1 MQALRKKA
9 EIISSVRFKVSLR
22 IAIFN
27 SSLLMCL
34 LFLLPTH
41 VLAAEPIDIPTQLK
55 PWEQWVLH
63 DMEER
68 LCPTDYNQKAAY
80 QCVWP
85 SRLELFIEP
94 RQGRFRQEWMVF
106 AKSWIS
112 LPGGPDVWPSRVE
125 LEGKEVPVIKR
136 NGIPSIELPEGEHVV
151 SGDFTWKQ
159 MPEVIQIPTSSGL
172 IKLYINDQQVAIPLL
187 DKKGRLWLQKRVQTV
202 NEENRVAVR
211 VFRLLEDEIPFT
223 VTNHIQLDISGQAR
237 EENLAGILLKNAV
250 PMKLD
255 SPLPARIGPDG
266 QLMLQARPGRWTVRI
281 ITRQAGPVGK
291 IGPVPCNYGVEIW
304 SFKPQNHLRMVKI
317 LGVNAIDPA
326 LGAVPMAWKKYP
338 AYVIKPQATMIFKE
352 LRRGDPDP
360 APDRLNLHR
369 TWWLDFDGKG
379 FTIHDK
385 IGGSMSQ
392 QWYLAM
398 NPPIELGRIAVD
410 GSDQLITV
418 HGEEKKPGVELRRG
432 HLDLQADARVSTR
445 IGRIPAVGWD
455 HDFQKVSGVLNLP
468 PGWRLLMAR
477 GVDVL
482 PGTWVRR
489 WTLLDFFLVLII
501 ALAVFKLKNWT
512 WGALALL
519 AMGIIY
525 HEVGAPRFVWLHLLA
540 VLALLKVLPEGWPRK
555 LVTIWG
561 AGAVVVLIAVSI
573 PFMVRQIQVGI
584 YPQLEQPGEFRRP
597 PGVSVDSS
605 VQFPKKQMAK
615 RRAPLAK
622 KPMGESVAQERST
635 MQQKKR
641 LYDRQR
647 AVFSQ
652 DPNALVQTGPGLPN
666 WQWQSIQMQ
675 WNGPV
680 DRNHFFRLWL
690 LPPFANLALAVLRV
704 ILLAVLIFGLVDMR
718 FWRQLVNNKLRPAVA
733 AALLALL
740 IGWPQSSNA
749 ESAGS
754 DFPPP
759 EILKQLQARLLEK
772 ADCYPHCA
780 DILRMNL
787 TVNAENLQILLEVH
801 VAAESAVPL
810 PGSLGSWLPDAVFL
824 DQQPIKGLLKD
835 VEGGLWALI
844 PQGVHRLT
852 LFGKA
857 GARNMIQIPIPLQ
870 PHRVTV
876 QAEPGEWEVQGVHSD
891 GTVNAGIQLIR
902 QQKEPSKNLSL
913 ADATLPPFL
922 SVERVLHLGLKWQV
936 SNAIKRLTPTGA
948 PVVISVP
955 LLQGESVTTA
965 GIQVENG
972 KAILNLD
979 AQARE
984 IRFDSVLERAPQV
997 KMLAPPSA
1005 TWTETWILDASPI
1018 WHCDFSGIPAVHH
1031 QDQQGHWRPEWRP
1044 WPGESVAIEV
1054 SRPKAIPGELI
1065 TIDNAHLVWTQ
1076 GIRLNKAEL
1085 TLSVRTSRGGQHSL
1099 SLPEDAKLQV
1109 VKVNHKSQPIRQKD
1123 HSLVIPLQPG
1133 NQTLY
1138 LEWHQPS
1145 RGFLRLKIPRI
1156 AIGQQAVNARVSLH
1170 MPQNRW
1176 ILWTAGP
1183 RLGPAVLFWSYLLV
1197 VILAAIGLGRT
1208 TLTPLKTHHW
1218 LLLSLGLT
1226 QISPVMAILIVGWL
1240 LALGVRGKYALPD
1253 NWLGFNFAQVLLVI
1267 WTLAALL
1274 GLYTAVERGLLGI
1287 PNMQIAGNGSSNF
1300 KLIWTQDRIGE
1311 ILPQPWVIALPQ
1323 WVFHLLMLFWS
1334 LWLAFYLLKWLRWGW
1349 QSLGVGGSWKKW
1361 PRRKRKIKP
1370 PPLPKPQT
1378 E

>member
-1 MQALRKKA
+1 MQTLRKKA
-9 EIISSVRFKVSLR
+9 KIIFSVRFKASLR
-22 IAIFN
+22 IAIIN
-27 SSLLMCL
+27 STLLMCL
-34 LFLLPTH
+34 MFLLPTH
-41 VLAAEPIDIPTQLK
+41 VLASKPIDIPTQLK

-68 LCPTDYNQKAAY
+68 LCPTDYNQKTVY

-85 SRLELFIEP
+85 SRLELFIRP
-94 RQGRFRQEWMVF
+94 LQGHFRQEWMVF
-106 AKSWIS
+106 AKSWVS
-112 LPGGPDVWPSRVE
+112 LPGGSDVWPDRVE
-125 LEGKEVPVIKR
+125 LDGQEVPVIKR

-151 SGDFTWKQ
+151 SGGFTWKQ
-159 MPEVIQIPTSSGL
+159 MPEVIQIPPSSGL
-172 IKLYINDQQVAIPLL
+172 IKLNINDQKVAIPVL
-187 DKKGRLWLQKRVQTV
+187 DKKGRLWLQKRVRAV
-202 NEENRVAVR
+202 NEENRVKVR
-211 VFRLLEDEIPFT
+211 IFRLLEDEIPFT
-223 VTNHIQLDISGQAR
+223 IANHIQLDVSGQAR
-237 EENLAGILLKNAV
+237 EENLAGVLLKNAI

-281 ITRQAGPVGK
+281 ITRQEGPVRK
-291 IGPVPCNYGVEIW
+291 IGPVPCKYGVEIW

-317 LGVNAIDPA
+317 LGVGAIDPA
-326 LGAVPMAWKKYP
+326 LGGVPAAWKKYP
-338 AYVIKPQATMIFKE
+338 AYVIKPKTTMTFRE

-360 APDRLNLHR
+360 APDRLSLHR

-379 FTIHDK
+379 FTIQDK
-385 IGGSMSQ
+385 IGGIMSR

-410 GSDQLITV
+410 GNDQLITG

-432 HLDLQADARVSTR
+432 HLDLQADARVSAR
-445 IGRIPAVGWD
+445 VGRIPVVGWD

-468 PGWRLLMAR
+468 PGWRLLTAI

-501 ALAVFKLKNWT
+501 ALAVYKLKNWA
-512 WGALALL
+512 WGVLALL
-519 AMGIIY
+519 AMGVIY
-525 HEVGAPRFVWLHLLA
+525 HEVGAPRFVWLNLLA

-561 AGAVVVLIAVSI
+561 AGAVVVLITVSI
-573 PFMVRQIQVGI
+573 PFMVQQIRVGI

-597 PGVSVDSS
+597 QGMSVDRS
-605 VQFPKKQMAK
+605 VQFPAKQRAK
-615 RRAPLAK
+615 RKALLAK
-622 KPMGESVAQERST
+622 RPTEETVARERST
-635 MQQKKR
+635 IQQKMGSYERK
-641 LYDRQR
+641 Q
-647 AVFSQ
+647 AVFAQ
-652 DPNALVQTGPGLPN
+652 DPNALIQTGPGLPN

-680 DRNHFFRLWL
+680 DRYHFFRLWIV
-690 LPPFANLALAVLRV
+690 PPFANLVLAVLRV

-718 FWRQLVNNKLRPAVA
+718 FWWQLMNTKLGPAVA
-733 AALLALL
+733 AALLVLL
-740 IGWPQSSNA
+740 IGWPQPSQAENASS
-749 ESAGS
+749 E
-754 DFPPP
+754 FPPS
-759 EILKQLQARLLEK
+759 EILNQLQERLLEK
-772 ADCYPHCA
+772 PNCYPNCA
-780 DILRMNL
+780 DMLRMDV
-787 TVNAENLQILLEVH
+787 TVNEQNLQILLEVH
-801 VAAESAVPL
+801 MASESGVPL
-810 PGSLGSWLPDAVFL
+810 PGGLGLWLPDAVLL

-835 VEGGLWALI
+835 VAGGLWALI

-852 LFGKA
+852 LIGKT

-876 QAEPGEWEVQGVHSD
+876 QADPGDWQVQGVKSD

-922 SVERVLHLGLKWQV
+922 SVERVLHLGLKWRV
-936 SNAIKRLTPTGA
+936 STAVKRLTPPGA

-955 LLQGESVTTA
+955 LLKGESVTTA
-965 GIQVENG
+965 GLQVENG
-972 KAILNLD
+972 KVILNLD
-979 AQARE
+979 AQAKE
-984 IRFDSVLERAPQV
+984 IRFGSVLEMASRI
-997 KMLAPPSA
+997 KMLAPPSVA
-1005 TWTETWILDASPI
+1005 WTETWILDASPI
-1018 WHCDFSGIPAVHH
+1018 WHCDFAGIPAVHH

-1065 TIDNAHLVWTQ
+1065 TIDKAHLVWTA

-1085 TLSVRTSRGGQHSL
+1085 TLTVRTSRGGQHSL
-1099 SLPEDAKLQV
+1099 SLPEDANLQV
-1109 VKVNHKSQPIRQKD
+1109 VKINHQSQPIRQKGRD
-1123 HSLVIPLQPG
+1123 LVIPLQPG

-1145 RGFLRLKIPRI
+1145 RGFLRLKSPRI
-1156 AIGQQAVNARVSLH
+1156 VIGEKAVNARVSLH
-1170 MPQNRW
+1170 MPPNRW

-1183 RLGPAVLFWSYLLV
+1183 RLGPAVLFWSYLFV
-1197 VILAAIGLGRT
+1197 VILAAIGLGRVK
-1208 TLTPLKTHHW
+1208 LTPLKTHHW
-1218 LLLSLGLT
+1218 LLLGLGLT
-1226 QISPVMAILIVGWL
+1226 QVSPVIAILIVGWL

-1274 GLYTAVERGLLGI
+1274 GLYAAVEKGLLGI

-1311 ILPQPWVIALPQ
+1311 ILPQAWVIALPQ
-1323 WVFHLLMLFWS
+1323 WVFHMLMLFWS

-1349 QSLGVGGSWKKW
+1349 QSFGVGGNWKKW
-1361 PRRKRKIKP
+1361 KRREKEAKP